1 MARVDDFAPQIGAA
15 AAAARIA
22 IVGGGWAGC
31 AAAVT
36 LADHGL
42 PVTLVEQARVLGGRA
57 RRVERDGVRID
68 NGQHLLL
75 GAYRETLR
83 LVARVH
89 GNCPAKALYARMP
102 LALHPFGCQPH
113 ALDLVAWRAPAP
125 LHLAG
130 ALLVARGLD
139 WTARRALTARLLD
152 LKRQHFRVPAGQDVA
167 ACFAGVPKAAFD
179 AVLAPLCIAALN
191 TLPEEA
197 SAQIF
202 ANVVRE
208 AFFSRRAMSDFV
220 LPTVDLS
227 TLFPEAAARHV
238 EGRGGL
244 VLTGTTVRNLRFA
257 DGRIA
262 LTLAGQGGSF
272 AAAIVA
278 VGPHQLANTFDPE
291 AARMPACARALASLA
306 AFRYESITT
315 VNLAF
320 AGPVSMTCRVE
331 RLDDAPGQWVFDR
344 SAALPPGASAGK
356 HSLLSVVISA
366 HGPHD
371 DMDHATLAG
380 DVLAQMRR
388 LDPNLP
394 PLAWSRVIAERRATY
409 ACTPGLE
416 RPAAG
421 RIAPGLYLAGDYT
434 DPGLPATIEA
444 AVRSGV
450 EAAHALLADLAGT
463 APIR

>member
-1 MARVDDFAPQIGAA
+1 VDDVAPQVGTGAGGP
-15 AAAARIA
+15 RIA
-22 IVGGGWAGC
+22 VVGGGWAGC

-42 PVTLVEQARVLGGRA
+42 PVTLIEQARVLGGRA
-57 RRVERDGVRID
+57 RRVDRGAAPVD

-89 GNCPAKALYARMP
+89 GKTPAQSLYARMP
-102 LALHPFGCQPH
+102 LALRPFGCQPH
-113 ALDLVAWRAPAP
+113 APDLMAWRLPAP

-130 ALLVARGLD
+130 AILGARGLD
-139 WTARRALTARLLD
+139 WRARRALTSRLFA
-152 LKRQHFRVPAGQDVA
+152 LKRQRFLVPADQDVA

-202 ANVVRE
+202 ANVLRE
-208 AFFSRRAMSDFV
+208 AFFGRRAMSDFL
-220 LPTVDLS
+220 LPMVDLS
-227 TLFPEAAARHV
+227 ALFPEAAARHV
-238 EGRGGL
+238 EARGGL
-244 VLTGTTVRNLRFA
+244 IRTGAAVRGLRSGN
-257 DGRIA
+257 GRVV
-262 LTLAGQGGSF
+262 LTLAGQDEAF

-278 VGPHQLANTFDPE
+278 VGPHQLASTLDPE
-291 AARMPACARALASLA
+291 AARVPGCARALANLV

-315 VNLAF
+315 VYLAYE
-320 AGPVSMTCRVE
+320 GPVAMRCRVE

-344 SAALPPGASAGK
+344 SAALPPGAGEQ
-356 HSLLSVVISA
+356 SLLSVVISA

-371 DMDHATLAG
+371 DMDHATLASR
-380 DVLAQMRR
+380 VLAQLRC
-388 LDPNLP
+388 LAPNLP

-421 RIAPGLYLAGDYT
+421 RIAP
-434 DPGLPATIEA
+434 PSKRP
-444 AVRSGV
+444 
-450 EAAHALLADLAGT
+450 
-463 APIR
+463 

>member
-1 MARVDDFAPQIGAA
+1 MDDLAPQVGAGA
-15 AAAARIA
+15 TRIA

-36 LADHGL
+36 LADHGM
-42 PVTLVEQARVLGGRA
+42 PVTLIEQARTLGGRA
-57 RRVERDGVRID
+57 RRVDRGAAPVD

-89 GNCPAKALYARMP
+89 GKTPTQSLFARMP
-102 LALHPFGCQPH
+102 LALRPFGCQPH
-113 ALDLVAWRAPAP
+113 APHLIAWRLPAP

-130 ALLVARGLD
+130 AILVARGLD
-139 WTARRALTARLLD
+139 WRARRALTSRLIA
-152 LKRQHFRVPAGQDVA
+152 LKQQRFRVPADQDVA
-167 ACFAGVPKAAFD
+167 ACFADVPKAAFD

-191 TLPEEA
+191 TLPDEA

-202 ANVVRE
+202 ANVLRE
-208 AFFSRRAMSDFV
+208 AFFSRRAMSDFL
-220 LPTVDLS
+220 LPSVDLS
-227 TLFPEAAARHV
+227 ALFPEAAARHV
-238 EGRGGL
+238 EARGGL
-244 VLTGTTVRNLRFA
+244 VRTGAAVRGLRSG
-257 DGRIA
+257 DGRVA
-262 LTLAGQGGSF
+262 LTLAGQDEVF

-278 VGPHQLANTFDPE
+278 VGPHQLASTLDPE
-291 AARMPACARALASLA
+291 AARVPGCARTLASLA

-320 AGPVSMTCRVE
+320 AGPVAMRCRVE

-344 SAALPPGASAGK
+344 SAALTSGAGEQ
-356 HSLLSVVISA
+356 SLLSVVISA

-371 DMDHATLAG
+371 AMDHATLATV
-380 DVLAQMRR
+380 VLAQLRR
-388 LDPNLP
+388 LAPNLP

-421 RIAPGLYLAGDYT
+421 RIAPRLYLAGDYT

-444 AVRSGV
+444 AVRTGV
-450 EAAHALLADLAGT
+450 RAAEALLADLT
-463 APIR
+463 AAASRR

>member
-1 MARVDDFAPQIGAA
+1 VDDLSPQVGKRAGAT
-15 AAAARIA
+15 RIA
-22 IVGGGWAGC
+22 VVGGGWAGC

-57 RRVERDGVRID
+57 RRVDRGDVPVD

-83 LVARVH
+83 LVGRVH
-89 GNCPAKALYARMP
+89 GEAPTRSLYVRMP
-102 LALHPFGCQPH
+102 LALRPFGCQTNAP
-113 ALDLVAWRAPAP
+113 DLIAWRLPAP

-130 ALLVARGLD
+130 AILVARGLD
-139 WTARRALTARLLD
+139 WRARRVLTSRLLA
-152 LKRQHFRVPAGQDVA
+152 LKRQRFRVPAHQDVA
-167 ACFAGVPKAAFD
+167 ACFSDVPKAAFD
-179 AVLAPLCIAALN
+179 AVLAPLCVAALN

-202 ANVVRE
+202 ANVIRE
-208 AFFSRRAMSDFV
+208 ALFSRRAMSDFL
-220 LPTVDLS
+220 LPSVDLS

-238 EGRGGL
+238 EARGG
-244 VLTGTTVRNLRFA
+244 VVRTGAAVRGLRPGN
-257 DGRIA
+257 DRIA
-262 LTLAGQGGSF
+262 LTLAGEGESF

-278 VGPHQLANTFDPE
+278 VGPHQLASTLDTE
-291 AARMPACARALASLA
+291 AARVPACARALASVA

-320 AGPVSMTCRVE
+320 AGPVAMRCRIE

-344 SAALPPGASAGK
+344 SDALPSGAGK
-356 HSLLSVVISA
+356 ESLLSVVISA

-371 DMDHATLAG
+371 AMDHATLATG
-380 DVLAQMRR
+380 VLAQLRR
-388 LDPNLP
+388 LAPNLP

-421 RIAPGLYLAGDYT
+421 RIAPRLYLAGDYT

-450 EAAHALLADLAGT
+450 RAAQALLADLSA
-463 APIR
+463 ALPCP